1 MSKQHAKKK
10 QKKPFV
16 DIFSPY
22 FSEELET
29 NRTLFLETHNPTQK
43 EFYDYQQITS
53 PPPKKSPFI
62 TSY

>member
-22 FSEELET
+22 FSEKLET
-29 NRTLFLETHNPTQK
+29 NRTLFLETHNPIRK
-43 EFYDYQQITS
+43 EFYDYQ
-53 PPPKKSPFI
+53 
-62 TSY
+62 